1 MRVPYI
7 VNRIL
12 QIIPVVFGILI
23 ISFLLIHA
31 APGDP
36 IVMFL
41 GEGAADPVFEA
52 QVRHRL
58 GLDRPLY
65 EQLFYYL
72 QGVLAGD
79 LGTSFHQGRSVL
91 ALILDRAQPTVLL
104 MGFSIAFGTV
114 MGILMGVYA
123 ATKPYAT
130 RDNVT
135 IVASLIFF
143 SLPNFW
149 LGQMLILIFS
159 VELGWLPAAGMRSF
173 MVSADQYWIDRA
185 LHLVLPTITLG
196 STLGA
201 FVARFVRTSMIEALS
216 QDYIL
221 TARAKGLSDHAVF
234 YTHALRNAL
243 LPVITY
249 IGLRLG
255 YMLSGAVVIESVF
268 GWPGL
273 GLLMI
278 DALFDR
284 DYPLILGMFIVVSL
298 SVTIVTFLVDI
309 LYFYLDPRIRLR

>member
-12 QIIPVVFGILI
+12 QIVPVVFGILI

-72 QGVLAGD
+72 QGILAGD

-91 ALILDRAQPTVLL
+91 ALILDRAQPTILL

-114 MGILMGVYA
+114 MGILMGLYA

-159 VELGWLPAAGMRSF
+159 VELGLLPAAGMRSF
-173 MVSADQYWIDRA
+173 MVAADQYWIDRA

>member
-72 QGVLAGD
+72 QGILAGD

-91 ALILDRAQPTVLL
+91 ALILDRAQPTILL

-159 VELGWLPAAGMRSF
+159 VELGLLPAAGMRSF
-173 MVSADQYWIDRA
+173 MVAADQYWIDRA

>member
-1 MRVPYI
+1 MRVPYA
-7 VNRIL
+7 VNRTL
-12 QIIPVVFGILI
+12 QILPVVFGILV
-23 ISFLLIHA
+23 ISFVMIHA

-41 GEGAADPVFEA
+41 GEAAADPEFEA
-52 QVRHRL
+52 ELRRRL

-65 EQLFYYL
+65 EQLFLYL
-72 QGVLAGD
+72 QGVLTGD
-79 LGTSFHQGRSVL
+79 LGTSIHQGRTVL
-91 ALILDRAQPTVLL
+91 ALILDRAQPTVVL
-104 MGFSIAFGTV
+104 MGFSIAFGTI

-123 ATKPYAT
+123 AAKPYET
-130 RDNVT
+130 RDNLT
-135 IVASLIFF
+135 IVASLILY

-149 LGQMLILIFS
+149 LGQMLIIVFA
-159 VELGWLPAAGMRSF
+159 VGLGVLPAAGMYSF
-173 MVSADQYWIDRA
+173 MVSQDQYWIDRA

-221 TARAKGLSDHAVF
+221 TARAKGLNDRAVL
-234 YTHALRNAL
+234 YTHAFRNAL

-249 IGLRLG
+249 IGLRVG

-278 DALFDR
+278 DSLYGR
-284 DYPLILGMFIVVSL
+284 DYPVILGLFIVVSL

-309 LYFYLDPRIRLR
+309 LYSYLDPRIRLR

>member
-12 QIIPVVFGILI
+12 QIVPVVFGILI

-72 QGVLAGD
+72 QSVMAGD
-79 LGTSFHQGRSVL
+79 LGMSFHQGRSVL
-91 ALILDRAQPTVLL
+91 ALILDRAQPTVML
-104 MGFSIAFGTV
+104 MGFSIAFGTI

-135 IVASLIFF
+135 VVASLIFF

-159 VELGWLPAAGMRSF
+159 VELGWLPAAGMHSF
-173 MVSADQYWIDRA
+173 MVAEDQFWIDRVR
-185 LHLVLPTITLG
+185 HLVLPTITLG

-221 TARAKGLSDHAVF
+221 TARAKGLSDHAIF

-249 IGLRLG
+249 IGLRVG

>member
-1 MRVPYI
+1 MDVPYTI
-7 VNRIL
+7 NRTL

-23 ISFLLIHA
+23 MSFLLIHA

-41 GEGAADPVFEA
+41 GEGASDPVFEA
-52 QVRHRL
+52 KIRQQL

-65 EQLFYYL
+65 EQLFFYL
-72 QGVLAGD
+72 QGVLTGD
-79 LGTSFHQGRSVL
+79 LGTSFHQGRTVL
-91 ALILDRAQPTVLL
+91 DLILDRAVPTIVL
-104 MGFSIAFGTV
+104 MGSSIIFGTL
-114 MGILMGVYA
+114 MGIFMGVYA
-123 ATKPYAT
+123 ATKPYAM

-135 IVASLIFF
+135 IIASLIFF

-159 VELGWLPAAGMRSF
+159 VGLGLLPAAGMHSF
-173 MVSADQYWIDRA
+173 MVPDDQFWIDRI
-185 LHLVLPTITLG
+185 LHLILPTITLG

-221 TARAKGLSDHAVF
+221 TARAKGLSNHAIF
-234 YTHALRNAL
+234 YVHALRNAL
-243 LPVITY
+243 LPVVTY
-249 IGLRLG
+249 IGLRIG

-284 DYPLILGMFIVVSL
+284 DYPLILGMFILVSL

-309 LYFYLDPRIRLR
+309 LYFHLDPRIRLQ